1 VTGRPAARSG
11 RALLAEAMSEDDL
24 EESVRGACAQLGVYR
39 YHPKDSRRSE
49 PGWPDDV
56 LVGPGGILYR
66 ELKSEAG
73 TVGPEQ
79 SRVIGLLRAAGA
91 DVQVWRPRDWVSGRV
106 AREIAAIARPSG
118 ARAASAR

>member
-1 VTGRPAARSG
+1 VTGRTAARSG

-56 LVGPGGILYR
+56 LVGSGGVLYR
-66 ELKSEAG
+66 ELKSETG
-73 TVGPEQ
+73 TVSPEQ

-91 DVQVWRPRDWVSGRV
+91 DVQVWRPRDQLSGRI
-106 AREIAAIARPSG
+106 AREIAAIAKPRSVQAG
-118 ARAASAR
+118 GTR